1 LIAMTVP
8 PPATDRTVSDVARL
22 CERAG
27 RAILEIYDDPDGFD
41 VERKDDGSP
50 LTRADLAAHRI
61 LVDGLR
67 ALTPDVPVLSEES
80 GDVPYAERAAWTR
93 YWLVDPLDGTKEF
106 VKRNGEFTVNVAL
119 IEVRDGG
126 GVPVAGVVHVPVT
139 GTTYAGGEDLGAW
152 RQIGGSRE
160 AISTRAPGD
169 APVRVVASR
178 SHRNP
183 ATDAFIAGLEARFGQ
198 VETASSGSSLKL
210 CRVAEGAAHYY
221 PRVAPTM
228 EWDTAAAHAVVAAAG
243 GVVWRYGTREPL
255 QYAKR
260 DLLNPHFLVAFASD
274 APLPD
279 GYLQPDPP
287 SATKAPEETP

>member
-1 LIAMTVP
+1 MTAP
-8 PPATDRTVSDVARL
+8 TLATDRTVSDVARL

-27 RAILEIYDDPDGFD
+27 HAILEIYQDPAAFG

-50 LTRADLAAHRI
+50 LTRADLAAHRV

-67 ALTPDVPVLSEES
+67 SLTPDVPVLSEES
-80 GDVPYAERAAWTR
+80 GDVPYEVRAAWTR

-119 IEVRDGG
+119 IEVRDGA

-139 GTTYAGGEDLGAW
+139 GTTYAGGEGLGAW
-152 RQIGGSRE
+152 RQEAGVRE
-160 AISTRAPGD
+160 AISTRPPADG
-169 APVRVVASR
+169 PVRVVASR
-178 SHRNP
+178 SHGNP
-183 ATDAFIAGLEARFGQ
+183 ATDAFIAGLETRFGQ
-198 VETASSGSSLKL
+198 VDTTTSGSSLKL

-228 EWDTAAAHAVVAAAG
+228 EWDTAAAHAVVTAAG
-243 GVVWRYGTREPL
+243 GVVWRYGTRQPL
-255 QYAKR
+255 RYAKR
-260 DLLNPHFLVAFASD
+260 DLLNPHFLVAFAGD

-279 GYLQPDPP
+279 GYLQDDPSAPDP
-287 SATKAPEETP
+287 AEETP